1 MGRVWQ
7 LQCLQR
13 QPTDVELPGQ
23 AWRQIAAC
31 SAAPCAST
39 CSTRSAAESC
49 CRMRRYVFT
58 VRKCHA
64 VEWDPPTSYWTES
77 VGTIDA
83 MHVGNI
89 GRRATH

>member
-1 MGRVWQ
+1 MCCVVKTGF
-7 LQCLQR
+7 
-13 QPTDVELPGQ
+13 
-23 AWRQIAAC
+23 
-31 SAAPCAST
+31 
-39 CSTRSAAESC
+39 AAEVC

-89 GRRATH
+89 GRRVSH